1 MTVALHRPLGIVARA
16 SSHASPS
23 AWDEQEEI
31 VADGSVSRERAKG
44 VRTAALDIV
53 EMWGLHSFPAS
64 DPPANW

>member
-1 MTVALHRPLGIVARA
+1 MTVALHPPLGIVTRA
-16 SSHASPS
+16 SSNSCSS
-23 AWDEQEEI
+23 AWDEQEAL